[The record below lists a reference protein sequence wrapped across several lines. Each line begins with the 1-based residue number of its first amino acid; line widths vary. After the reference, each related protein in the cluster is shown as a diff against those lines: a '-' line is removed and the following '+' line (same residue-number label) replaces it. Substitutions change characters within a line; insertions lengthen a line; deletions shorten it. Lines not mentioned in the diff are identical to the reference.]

1 MNNFTL
7 SFELISFLKW
17 LLENKQDTLAQ
28 LVDDAIK
35 SGSLKIETESQVDPN
50 AAHKIIHEFVEFFEK
65 KLKASI
71 KANDVLENELRE
83 QLSELADSFDLSLF
97 DDVAIMQGF
106 KQAKTQIASIAMP
119 ENDYVNNHAM
129 FKTLLISKILEN
141 WQPSKS
147 AAEG

>member
-1 MNNFTL
+1 MKNFTL

-17 LLENKQDTLAQ
+17 ILENKQNTLVQ

-35 SGSLKIETESQVDPN
+35 SNCLKMETESQVNPN
-50 AAHKIIHEFVEFFEK
+50 AAHKIIHEFVNFFEK
-65 KLKASI
+65 KLKDSI
-71 KANDVLENELRE
+71 ETNDLLENELRE
-83 QLSELADSFDLSLF
+83 QLSELADSIDLSSF

-106 KQAKTQIASIAMP
+106 KQAKTQIATIAMP
-119 ENDYVNNHAM
+119 EKDYALNHTM